1 MQDTDQIAR
10 LAMARVKMVTDPTL
24 TQAQKELMYEIH
36 MPDDSSGHRQTY
48 DNSRHDGIQ
57 AAPVRREILNGHIV
71 DFI

>member
-1 MQDTDQIAR
+1 
-10 LAMARVKMVTDPTL
+10 
-24 TQAQKELMYEIH
+24 MYEIH